1 MYRSAVT
8 HDLLYP
14 AMLYSR
20 GLPSGLPGRGL
31 ASAPLRHSWSRVQ
44 SLSSEITLDGTL
56 NRRGILVSKLKL
68 LVDFQYDGRSK
79 QSQLHAPTHA

>member
-31 ASAPLRHSWSRVQ
+31 ASAPLRHSWSKVQ
-44 SLSSEITLDGTL
+44 SLNSEITLDGTL
-56 NRRGILVSKLKL
+56 DRRGIIVSKLNVPGGL
-68 LVDFQYDGRSK
+68 SV
-79 QSQLHAPTHA
+79 